1 MGSFKPGTGVGGA
14 GSHWS
19 GCHFRAL
26 PEDFKLR
33 SNVEQRYG
41 AKFIPD
47 DMTIRISR
55 SATKTSNRISITS
68 NTSAALR
75 ARPV

>member
-26 PEDFKLR
+26 PEDFKVR

-41 AKFIPD
+41 KKFIPAG
-47 DMTIRISR
+47 MTIQDF
-55 SATKTSNRISITS
+55 
-68 NTSAALR
+68 
-75 ARPV
+75 PVTL